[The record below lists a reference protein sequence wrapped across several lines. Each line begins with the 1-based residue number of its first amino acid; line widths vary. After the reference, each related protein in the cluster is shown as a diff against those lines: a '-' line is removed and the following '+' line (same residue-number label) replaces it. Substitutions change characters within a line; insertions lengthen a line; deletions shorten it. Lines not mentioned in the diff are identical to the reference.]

1 MKKTLKLAF
10 VLGCV
15 VTALSAFSGSIG
27 KAGAETGHFP
37 VYASIQP
44 NVSFWLKIYSVYPSN
59 QGVIHDKRNLD
70 IVYDVIDLKYPDQ
83 PGSRKINR
91 KRIKEIKKVYKNIL
105 KKLAHGIPP
114 SLPEEQ
120 RIADLF
126 GPQATAADFRRARN
140 NLRCQV
146 GQKDRFRE
154 GVIRS
159 GAYLSEIKEIFRRSG
174 LPEDLAYLPHVESS
188 FNPKAY
194 SKFGA
199 AGIWQFT
206 RSTGRQFMKVGYT
219 MDERRDP
226 ITSSYA
232 AARLLQKNYDKLQN
246 WPMALTAYNHG
257 INGMLRARRS
267 KGNYEAIFNSYRSR
281 LFKFASRNFYSEFL
295 AAREV
300 AQNYQQ
306 HFGYLNLDEPSEQT
320 EVVLTG
326 YTSFPELV
334 LYLEIDSET
343 LRRLNPA
350 LRNPVI
356 SGQKYIP
363 NGYRLRLPADGDRD
377 WEALVA
383 DLSTQ
388 IFKNYQKRTRVYTV
402 RRGDT
407 AGVIARRH
415 RVPLEDLIAVNQ
427 LNTDATIYVGQNLM
441 IPLPG
446 EASRMVAESK
456 SSQIKGSVTIASS
469 PPQPSSQ
476 EKAPDSARLLARS
489 KPSPVHSAPIRVEP
503 QEKLTFT
510 EQPTAP
516 AYVNIDYL
524 AKAAVTEPEPPATRP
539 AVVKPP
545 SETSETM
552 VNPEPGSSAPPAAT
566 GSRELEESRPEMDS
580 WLARDLARRQLDN
593 SRIVTGN
600 LAIER
605 VRVKG
610 DIPTG
615 LIRVEVEETIGH
627 YADWLG
633 VRAQDIRRLNGIR
646 YGQLIH
652 LGQRLNIPL
661 HRVTKE
667 EFEEKRFEY
676 HKEMVEDFFAAYR
689 IEDVKVYSIK
699 SGDNIWTLSR
709 DKFEMPLWLIRRYN
723 HAVDLG
729 ALMPDQKL
737 LIPVVEKIV

>member
-10 VLGCV
+10 VLCFV
-15 VTALSAFSGSIG
+15 VTALSAYSGLVG
-27 KAGAETGHFP
+27 KAGAETGQFP

-44 NVSFWLKIYSVYPSN
+44 NVSFWIKNYSVYPSN
-59 QGVIHDKRNLD
+59 QGVIHDKQNLD
-70 IVYDVIDLKYPDQ
+70 IIYDVIDLKYPDQ

-91 KRIKEIKKVYKNIL
+91 KRIKKIKKVYKNIL

-114 SLPEEQ
+114 ALPEEQ

-140 NLRCQV
+140 NIRCQV

-159 GAYLSEIKEIFRRSG
+159 GAYLSEIKEIFRRTG

-206 RSTGRQFMKVGYT
+206 RSTGRQFMKIGYA

-232 AARLLQKNYDKLQN
+232 AARLLQKNYNKLQN
-246 WPMALTAYNHG
+246 WPMAITAYNHG

-267 KGNYEAIFNSYRSR
+267 KGSYEAIFNSYRSR

-295 AAREV
+295 AARDV
-300 AQNYQQ
+300 AKNYQQ
-306 HFGYLNLDEPSEQT
+306 HFGYLKLDEPSEHT

-350 LRNPVI
+350 LRKPVI

-363 NGYRLRLPADGDRD
+363 SGYHLRLPAADDQN
-377 WEALVA
+377 WEALIA

-415 RVPLEDLIAVNQ
+415 RVRLDDLIAVNQ
-427 LNTDATIYVGQNLM
+427 LNTDATIYVGQNLR

-446 EASRMVAESK
+446 EASRMVAGSK
-456 SSQIKGSVTIASS
+456 SSQIKGSETTASS
-469 PPQPSSQ
+469 PPQPSSP
-476 EKAPDSARLLARS
+476 EKVPESARLLARS
-489 KPSPVHSAPIRVEP
+489 KPLPAHSAPKRPEP
-503 QEKLTFT
+503 QEKPAYV
-510 EQPTAP
+510 EPPTAP
-516 AYVNIDYL
+516 AHVNIDYL
-524 AKAAVTEPEPPATRP
+524 AKAAVAMPPAARP

-545 SETSETM
+545 SETSEMM
-552 VNPEPGSSAPPAAT
+552 VNPEPGSSASPAAT
-566 GSRELEESRPEMDS
+566 GPRELEQSRPQIDS
-580 WLARDLARRQLDN
+580 WLARDLARRQLQN

-605 VRVKG
+605 VRAKSG
-610 DIPTG
+610 IPIG

-633 VRAQDIRRLNGIR
+633 VRARDIRRLNGIR

-652 LGQRLNIPL
+652 LGQRINIPL

-723 HAVDLG
+723 HGVDLG

>member
-10 VLGCV
+10 VLCCV
-15 VTALSAFSGSIG
+15 VTALSARPGLIG
-27 KAGAETGHFP
+27 KAGAETVHFP

-44 NVSFWLKIYSVYPSN
+44 NVSFWIKIYSVYPSN
-59 QGVIHDKRNLD
+59 QGVIHDKQNLD
-70 IVYDVIDLKYPDQ
+70 IIYDVTDLEYPDQ

-126 GPQATAADFRRARN
+126 GPEATTADFRRARN
-140 NLRCQV
+140 NIRCQV
-146 GQKDRFRE
+146 GQKDRFRK

-159 GAYLSEIKEIFRRSG
+159 GAYFTEIKEIFRRSG

-226 ITSSYA
+226 ITSTYA
-232 AARLLQKNYDKLQN
+232 AARLLQKNYEKLQN
-246 WPMALTAYNHG
+246 WPMAITAYNHG

-267 KGNYEAIFNSYRSR
+267 KGSYEAIFNSYRSR

-295 AAREV
+295 AALEV

-306 HFGYLNLDEPSEQT
+306 HFGDLHLDERLELT

-326 YTSFPELV
+326 YASFPELARHI
-334 LYLEIDSET
+334 EIDSET
-343 LRRLNPA
+343 LHRLNPA

-356 SGQKYIP
+356 SGHKYIP

-377 WEALVA
+377 WDALIA
-383 DLSTQ
+383 DMSTE

-407 AGVIARRH
+407 AGGIARRH
-415 RVPLEDLIAVNQ
+415 RVRLEDLIAANQ
-427 LNTDATIYVGQNLM
+427 LNANATIYAGQNLR

-446 EASRMVAESK
+446 EASRLVAGPKLSQIRDSETIK
-456 SSQIKGSVTIASS
+456 SSQ
-469 PPQPSSQ
+469 PQQSSQ
-476 EKAPDSARLLARS
+476 EGAPESARLLARS
-489 KPSPVHSAPIRVEP
+489 KPLPVHSAPNRPEP
-503 QEKLTFT
+503 QKKLTFA
-510 EQPTAP
+510 EQAAAP
-516 AYVNIDYL
+516 AHVNIDYL
-524 AKAAVTEPEPPATRP
+524 AKAAATGPPATRP
-539 AVVKPP
+539 AVDKPP
-545 SETSETM
+545 SEPSETIASS
-552 VNPEPGSSAPPAAT
+552 EPGSSAQPAAA
-566 GSRELEESRPEMDS
+566 GSREPEESRPEMDS
-580 WLARDLARRQLDN
+580 WLAGDLARRQLDN
-593 SRIVTGN
+593 SSIVTGN

-610 DIPTG
+610 DIPIG

-627 YADWLG
+627 YAEWLG
-633 VRAQDIRRLNGIR
+633 VKAQDIRRLNGIR

-676 HKEMVEDFFAAYR
+676 HKEMVDDFFAAYR

>member
-1 MKKTLKLAF
+1 
-10 VLGCV
+10 
-15 VTALSAFSGSIG
+15 
-27 KAGAETGHFP
+27 
-37 VYASIQP
+37 
-44 NVSFWLKIYSVYPSN
+44 
-59 QGVIHDKRNLD
+59 
-70 IVYDVIDLKYPDQ
+70 
-83 PGSRKINR
+83 
-91 KRIKEIKKVYKNIL
+91 
-105 KKLAHGIPP
+105 
-114 SLPEEQ
+114 LPEEQ